1 MYLLKALSF
10 TTLAVLFSLIFIGG
24 YVSASG
30 VGLTCPDWPLCP
42 QGLVPHEDFI
52 IEYIHRSVAAT
63 TGMLV
68 IATMAFTLK
77 SKDAPRGM
85 KIASIIAAGTVIGQI
100 TLGAI
105 VIVERLH
112 AILVTAHLGLGLV
125 LFSMV
130 LMTLLYA
137 LKIDNQ
143 RIKTTAMSSNLSAS
157 KETNTN
163 DNCRAMIYTD
173 RCRYYHTIRCI
184 DDSLLQCRS
193 WYYCHFSS

>member
-1 MYLLKALSF
+1 MSLLKALSF

-42 QGLVPHEDFI
+42 QGLLPHQDFI

-77 SKDAPRGM
+77 SKSTPKGM
-85 KIASIIAAGTVIGQI
+85 KIASIIATFAVIGQI
-100 TLGAI
+100 ALGAI

-112 AILVTAHLGLGLV
+112 AILVTAHLALGLV

-130 LMTLLYA
+130 LITTLYA
-137 LKIDNQ
+137 FKIDKQ
-143 RIKTTAMSSNLSAS
+143 RSEATEIQSTNLSAT
-157 KETNTN
+157 K
-163 DNCRAMIYTD
+163 DNNYK
-173 RCRYYHTIRCI
+173 
-184 DDSLLQCRS
+184 
-193 WYYCHFSS
+193 

>member
-1 MYLLKALSF
+1 MHLLKPLSF

-30 VGLTCPDWPLCP
+30 MGLTCPDWPLCP
-42 QGLVPHEDFI
+42 QGLVPHQDFI

-63 TGMLV
+63 TGVLV

-77 SKDAPRGM
+77 AGNAPRGM
-85 KIASIIAAGTVIGQI
+85 KIASIIAAGAVIGQI

-130 LMTLLYA
+130 LMTTLYA
-137 LKIDNQ
+137 FKIENK
-143 RIKTTAMSSNLSAS
+143 RSETTTALASNLSAT
-157 KETNTN
+157 K
-163 DNCRAMIYTD
+163 DNKYK
-173 RCRYYHTIRCI
+173 
-184 DDSLLQCRS
+184 
-193 WYYCHFSS
+193 

>member
-68 IATMAFTLK
+68 IVTMAFTLK

-130 LMTLLYA
+130 LMTLLHA

-143 RIKTTAMSSNLSAS
+143 RIKTTTIRSNLSAG
-157 KETNTN
+157 K
-163 DNCRAMIYTD
+163 DN
-173 RCRYYHTIRCI
+173 
-184 DDSLLQCRS
+184 
-193 WYYCHFSS
+193 

>member
-1 MYLLKALSF
+1 MQLLKALSF

-42 QGLVPHEDFI
+42 QGLLPHEDFI

-77 SKDAPRGM
+77 SRAAPRGM
-85 KIASIIAAGTVIGQI
+85 KIASIIAAGAVIGQI

-112 AILVTAHLGLGLV
+112 AVLVTAHLALGLV

-130 LMTLLYA
+130 LITVLFSFKMNSNDKNKRISTSA
-137 LKIDNQ
+137 ISSSDPSFHEDN
-143 RIKTTAMSSNLSAS
+143 
-157 KETNTN
+157 
-163 DNCRAMIYTD
+163 
-173 RCRYYHTIRCI
+173 
-184 DDSLLQCRS
+184 
-193 WYYCHFSS
+193 

>member
-85 KIASIIAAGTVIGQI
+85 KIASIIAAGTVIAQI

-157 KETNTN
+157 K
-163 DNCRAMIYTD
+163 DN
-173 RCRYYHTIRCI
+173 
-184 DDSLLQCRS
+184 
-193 WYYCHFSS
+193 

>member
-42 QGLVPHEDFI
+42 QGLLPHQDFI
-52 IEYIHRSVAAT
+52 IEYIHRSAAAT
-63 TGMLV
+63 TGILV

-85 KIASIIAAGTVIGQI
+85 KIASVIAASTVIGQI
-100 TLGAI
+100 TLGAV

-112 AILVTAHLGLGLV
+112 AILVTSHLGLGLV

-130 LMTLLYA
+130 LITVLYSFE
-137 LKIDNQ
+137 IDNK
-143 RIKTTAMSSNLSAS
+143 RIKTTAISSSLSAT
-157 KETNTN
+157 K
-163 DNCRAMIYTD
+163 DNNYKK
-173 RCRYYHTIRCI
+173 
-184 DDSLLQCRS
+184 
-193 WYYCHFSS
+193 

>member
-1 MYLLKALSF
+1 MYFLKALSF

-157 KETNTN
+157 K
-163 DNCRAMIYTD
+163 DN
-173 RCRYYHTIRCI
+173 
-184 DDSLLQCRS
+184 
-193 WYYCHFSS
+193 

>member
-1 MYLLKALSF
+1 MHLLKALSF

-42 QGLVPHEDFI
+42 QGLLPHEDFI

-77 SKDAPRGM
+77 SRAAPRGM
-85 KIASIIAAGTVIGQI
+85 KIASIIAAGAVIGQI

-112 AILVTAHLGLGLV
+112 AVLVTAHLALGLV

-130 LMTLLYA
+130 LITVLFSFKLDSNNKNKRISTSAISSSDSYFHE
-137 LKIDNQ
+137 DN
-143 RIKTTAMSSNLSAS
+143 
-157 KETNTN
+157 
-163 DNCRAMIYTD
+163 
-173 RCRYYHTIRCI
+173 
-184 DDSLLQCRS
+184 
-193 WYYCHFSS
+193 